1 MTTEVDS
8 GNTSGS
14 PPSSNSDTK
23 AVPESRG
30 INELSPKDRAQ
41 LGLAVGVLVGA
52 ALLMLVAW
60 DYAIFDATSGI
71 PEVLIN
77 ACDPT
82 QEGSHTW
89 DPKGLCDTFGEWHQ
103 DQVASRTAVFE
114 FAKSWIPPIITLVLG
129 YYFAR
134 ERE

>member
-1 MTTEVDS
+1 MTAQDDS
-8 GNTSGS
+8 GNSSGS
-14 PPSSNSDTK
+14 PSSSNSDTK
-23 AVPESRG
+23 GIPESGG
-30 INELSPKDRAQ
+30 IRELSPKERAQ
-41 LGLAVGVLVGA
+41 LGLAIGVLVGA

-71 PEVLIN
+71 PQVLID

-82 QEGSHTW
+82 QEGSHSR

-103 DQVASRTAVFE
+103 DQVASRKAVFE